1 MGGCLYIKL
10 GDIGMVSINSNYAA
24 TFAAKAAK
32 QTTSELNS
40 AMEKLSTGK
49 RINYAR
55 DDAAGQAISV
65 RLTAEIQGLAM
76 ASRNASDGQAM
87 IDTAEGALMETQALL
102 LRMRELAVQSSNG
115 TLATADR
122 SALEKEASSLEAEIT
137 RIADTSSWA
146 GQMLLDGSLSDGITF
161 QAGTKAGAA
170 NLITVSIGEMSASA
184 ATISYID
191 ALSIGSFT
199 GAQSAITAIDAA
211 LSGVSEVRGKLGGI
225 SNRLNSTIANMDQ
238 VRVNL
243 SASQGRIEDA
253 DFATETGNL
262 AKNQILQ
269 QAATAMIAQANA
281 NKNSVLNLLRG

>member
-1 MGGCLYIKL
+1 
-10 GDIGMVSINSNYAA
+10 MVSINSNYAA

-32 QTTSELNS
+32 QTTTELNS

-55 DDAAGQAISV
+55 DDAAGQAIAV

-76 ASRNASDGQAM
+76 ASRNASDAQSLV
-87 IDTAEGALMETQALL
+87 DTAEGALMETQTLL
-102 LRMRELAVQSSNG
+102 LRMRELAVQASNG
-115 TLATADR
+115 TLAAADR
-122 SALEKEASSLEAEIT
+122 KALETEAQSLEAEIT
-137 RIADTSSWA
+137 RIADTTSWA
-146 GQMLLDGSLSDGITF
+146 GTMLLDSSLSEGITF
-161 QAGTKAGAA
+161 QAGTKSGHT
-170 NLITVSIGEMSASA
+170 ITIDIPEMSMSA
-184 ATISYID
+184 ATINYV
-191 ALSIGSFT
+191 AAFSIGAFT
-199 GAQSAITAIDAA
+199 NAQSAITRLDQA
-211 LSGVSEVRGKLGGI
+211 LSGVATVRGNLGGI

-269 QAATAMIAQANA
+269 QAATAMVAQANA
-281 NKNSVLNLLRG
+281 SKNSVLALIQ

>member
-1 MGGCLYIKL
+1 
-10 GDIGMVSINSNYAA
+10 MVSINSNYAA

-87 IDTAEGALMETQALL
+87 IDTAEGALMETQTLL

-115 TLATADR
+115 TLASADR
-122 SALEKEASSLEAEIT
+122 AALEKEASSLEAEIT

-161 QAGTKAGAA
+161 QAGTKAGTA
-170 NLITVSIGEMSASA
+170 NLITVSIGEMSSTA
-184 ATISYID
+184 ATVDI
-191 ALSIGSFT
+191 
-199 GAQSAITAIDAA
+199 GAQSVGTFTDAQHAITHIDAA
-211 LSGVSEVRGKLGGI
+211 LSGVSEVRGKLGAI

-269 QAATAMIAQANA
+269 QAATAMIAQANSS
-281 NKNSVLNLLRG
+281 KSSVLNLLRG

>member
-1 MGGCLYIKL
+1 
-10 GDIGMVSINSNYAA
+10 MVSINSNYAA

-87 IDTAEGALMETQALL
+87 IDTAEGALMETQTLL

-115 TLATADR
+115 TLAGADR
-122 SALEKEASSLEAEIT
+122 ASLEKEFGSLEAEIT

-161 QAGTKAGAA
+161 QAGTKAGTA
-170 NLITVSIGEMSASA
+170 NLITVSIGEMSSTA
-184 ATISYID
+184 ATVDI
-191 ALSIGSFT
+191 
-199 GAQSAITAIDAA
+199 GAQSVGTFTDAQAAITKIDAA

-253 DFATETGNL
+253 DFAVETGNL

-281 NKNSVLNLLRG
+281 SKNSVLTLIQ

>member
-1 MGGCLYIKL
+1 
-10 GDIGMVSINSNYAA
+10 MVSINSNYAA

-87 IDTAEGALMETQALL
+87 IDTAEGALMETQTLL

-115 TLATADR
+115 TLASADR
-122 SALEKEASSLEAEIT
+122 ASLEKEFGSLEAEIT

-161 QAGTKAGAA
+161 QAGTKAGTA
-170 NLITVSIGEMSASA
+170 NLITVSIGEMSATA
-184 ATISYID
+184 ATVDI
-191 ALSIGSFT
+191 
-199 GAQSAITAIDAA
+199 GAQSVGTFTDAQHAITHIDSA
-211 LSGVSEVRGKLGGI
+211 LSGVSEVRGKLGAI

-269 QAATAMIAQANA
+269 QAATAMIAQANSS
-281 NKNSVLNLLRG
+281 KSSVLNLLRG

>member
-1 MGGCLYIKL
+1 
-10 GDIGMVSINSNYAA
+10 MVSINSNYAA

-32 QTTSELNS
+32 QTTTELNS

-87 IDTAEGALMETQALL
+87 IDTAEGALMETQTLL

-115 TLATADR
+115 TLAGADR
-122 SALEKEASSLEAEIT
+122 ASLEEEFGSLEAEIT
-137 RIADTSSWA
+137 RIADTTSWA
-146 GQMLLDGSLSDGITF
+146 GTALLDSSLSDGITF
-161 QAGTKAGAA
+161 QAGTKAGTG
-170 NLITVSIGEMSASA
+170 NLITISVGEMSVGS
-184 ATISYID
+184 ATISYT
-191 ALSIGSFT
+191 AAQTIGSFES
-199 GAQSAITAIDAA
+199 AQTAITGIDAA
-211 LSGVSEVRGKLGGI
+211 LSGVSEIRGKLGGI

-253 DFATETGNL
+253 DFAVETGNL

-281 NKNSVLNLLRG
+281 SKNSVLNLLRG

>member
-1 MGGCLYIKL
+1 
-10 GDIGMVSINSNYAA
+10 MVSINSNYAA

-32 QTTSELNS
+32 QTTTELNS

-55 DDAAGQAISV
+55 DDAAGQAISI

-87 IDTAEGALMETQALL
+87 IDTIEGALMETQTLL

-122 SALEKEASSLEAEIT
+122 AALQIEAASLEEEIT
-137 RIADTSSWA
+137 RIAQTSSWA
-146 GQMLLDGSLSDGITF
+146 GQNLLDGSLTNGITF
-161 QAGTKAGAA
+161 QAGAKAGAG
-170 NLITVSIGEMSASA
+170 NLITISVGEMSVGS
-184 ATISYID
+184 ATISYT
-191 ALSIGSFT
+191 AAQTIGSFT
-199 GAQSAITAIDAA
+199 SAQTAITGIDAA

-243 SASQGRIEDA
+243 QASQGRIADA
-253 DFATETGNL
+253 DFALETGNL

-281 NKNSVLNLLRG
+281 SKNSVLNLLRG

>member
-1 MGGCLYIKL
+1 
-10 GDIGMVSINSNYAA
+10 MVSINSNYAA

-32 QTTSELNS
+32 QTTTELNS

-87 IDTAEGALMETQALL
+87 IDTIEGALMETQTLL
-102 LRMRELAVQSSNG
+102 LRMRELAVQASNG
-115 TLATADR
+115 TLAGADR
-122 SALEKEASSLEAEIT
+122 AALQTEAASLESEIT
-137 RIADTSSWA
+137 RIAETSSWA
-146 GQMLLDGSLSDGITF
+146 GQNLLDGSLSDGITF
-161 QAGTKAGAA
+161 QAGTKAGTG
-170 NLITVSIGEMSASA
+170 NLITISVGEMSVGS
-184 ATISYID
+184 ATISYT
-191 ALSIGSFT
+191 AAQTIGSFES
-199 GAQSAITAIDAA
+199 AQTAITGIDAA
-211 LSGVSEVRGKLGGI
+211 LSGVSEIRGKLGGI

-253 DFATETGNL
+253 DFAVETGNL

-281 NKNSVLNLLRG
+281 SKNSVLNLLRG

>member
-1 MGGCLYIKL
+1 
-10 GDIGMVSINSNYAA
+10 MVSINSNYAA

-55 DDAAGQAISV
+55 DDAAGQAISI

-87 IDTAEGALMETQALL
+87 IDTIEGALMETQTLL

-115 TLATADR
+115 TLAGADR
-122 SALEKEASSLEAEIT
+122 ASLEEEFGSLEAEIT

-146 GQMLLDGSLSDGITF
+146 GQNLLDGSLSDGITF
-161 QAGTKAGAA
+161 QAGTKAGGG
-170 NLITVSIGEMSASA
+170 NLITVSIGEMSATA
-184 ATISYID
+184 ATVDI
-191 ALSIGSFT
+191 
-199 GAQSAITAIDAA
+199 GAQSVGTFNDAQAAITKIDAA

-253 DFATETGNL
+253 DFAVETGNL

-281 NKNSVLNLLRG
+281 SKNTVLTLIQ

>member
-1 MGGCLYIKL
+1 
-10 GDIGMVSINSNYAA
+10 MVSINSNYAA

-76 ASRNASDGQAM
+76 ASRNAADGQSLL
-87 IDTAEGALMETQALL
+87 DTAEGALQETTSLL

-122 SALEKEASSLEAEIT
+122 TALQTEAAALESEIT
-137 RIADTSSWA
+137 RIAETTTW
-146 GQMLLDGSLSDGITF
+146 GGLQLLDGTFSGTSGDAAIVF
-161 QAGTKAGAA
+161 QAGTKAGATIA
-170 NLITVSIGEMSASA
+170 VTIPEMTVSA
-184 ATISYID
+184 ATISYT
-191 ALSIGSFT
+191 AAQTIGSFAS
-199 GAQSAITAIDAA
+199 AQTAITAIDAA
-211 LSGVSEVRGKLGGI
+211 LSGVNEVRGALGAA
-225 SNRLNSTIANMDQ
+225 SNRLDSTIGNLNQ
-238 VRVNL
+238 IRVNL
-243 SASQGRIEDA
+243 MASKGRIMDA

-262 AKNQILQ
+262 AKGQILQ
-269 QAATAMIAQANA
+269 QAATAMLAQANA
-281 NKNSVLNLLRG
+281 SKQSVLTLLQ

>member
-1 MGGCLYIKL
+1 
-10 GDIGMVSINSNYAA
+10 
-24 TFAAKAAK
+24 
-32 QTTSELNS
+32 
-40 AMEKLSTGK
+40 MEKLSTGK

-87 IDTAEGALMETQALL
+87 IDTAEGALMETQTLL

-115 TLATADR
+115 TLASADR
-122 SALEKEASSLEAEIT
+122 AALEKEASSLEAEIT

-161 QAGTKAGAA
+161 QAGTKAGTA
-170 NLITVSIGEMSASA
+170 NLITVSIGEMSSTA
-184 ATISYID
+184 ATVDI
-191 ALSIGSFT
+191 
-199 GAQSAITAIDAA
+199 GAQSVGTFTDAQHAITHIDAA
-211 LSGVSEVRGKLGGI
+211 LSGVSEVRGKLGAI

-281 NKNSVLNLLRG
+281 SKNSVLTLIQ

>member
-1 MGGCLYIKL
+1 
-10 GDIGMVSINSNYAA
+10 MVSINSNYAA

-122 SALEKEASSLEAEIT
+122 AALEKEASSLEAEIT

-146 GQMLLDGSLSDGITF
+146 GQKLLDGSLSDGITF
-161 QAGTKAGAA
+161 QAGTKAGTA

-184 ATISYID
+184 VTIAYSVSF
-191 ALSIGSFT
+191 SIGSFT

-281 NKNSVLNLLRG
+281 SKNSVLTLLIR

>member
-1 MGGCLYIKL
+1 
-10 GDIGMVSINSNYAA
+10 MVSINSNYAA

-32 QTTSELNS
+32 QTTTELNS

-87 IDTAEGALMETQALL
+87 IDTAEGALMETQTLL

-115 TLATADR
+115 TLASADR
-122 SALEKEASSLEAEIT
+122 AALEKEASSLEAEIT

-281 NKNSVLNLLRG
+281 SKNSVLNLLRG

>member
-1 MGGCLYIKL
+1 
-10 GDIGMVSINSNYAA
+10 MVSINSNYAA

-115 TLATADR
+115 TLASADR
-122 SALEKEASSLEAEIT
+122 GSLEKEFGSLEAEIT

-161 QAGTKAGAA
+161 QAGTKAGTA
-170 NLITVSIGEMSASA
+170 NLITVSVGEMSASA
-184 ATISYID
+184 ATIGYVA

-211 LSGVSEVRGKLGGI
+211 LSGVSEVRGKLGAI

-269 QAATAMIAQANA
+269 QAATAMIAQANSS
-281 NKNSVLNLLRG
+281 KSSVLNLLRG

>member
-1 MGGCLYIKL
+1 
-10 GDIGMVSINSNYAA
+10 MVSINSNYAA

-32 QTTSELNS
+32 QTTTELNS

-55 DDAAGQAISV
+55 DDAAGQAISI

-87 IDTAEGALMETQALL
+87 IDTAEGALMETQTLL

-122 SALEKEASSLEAEIT
+122 AALEKEASSLEAEIT

-199 GAQSAITAIDAA
+199 GAQSSITAIDAA

-281 NKNSVLNLLRG
+281 SKNSVLNLLRG

>member
-1 MGGCLYIKL
+1 
-10 GDIGMVSINSNYAA
+10 MVSINSNYAA

-32 QTTSELNS
+32 QTTTELNS

-87 IDTAEGALMETQALL
+87 IDTAEGALMETQTLL

-115 TLATADR
+115 TLAAADR
-122 SALEKEASSLEAEIT
+122 AALEKEASSLEAEIT

-281 NKNSVLNLLRG
+281 SKNSVLNLLRG